1 MTERV
6 LRASRQSTCAAA
18 LLATVLA
25 AALGGCAGAAAQRS
39 IADSFE
45 GPDGLIAAEGHPATD
60 GSPWVMTSGSLFR
73 ANGSAWSGVPDSGE
87 SPGETGSAVFRMVS
101 KDDGFA
107 DVDLGLNL
115 RIDDLVD
122 TARTPAQDYDGAHI
136 WVRYQSDRQLYAVSV
151 DRRDAT
157 MIIKKKCAGGDT
169 NGGTYYDLDS
179 SVRNAPIPF
188 GQWQRVTVS
197 ARDRPDGSVAI
208 NAERDGVT
216 IEAIDDGVGCAPLRG
231 PGAVGVRGDNA
242 ELRLADIEV
251 VPVSG

>member
-1 MTERV
+1 
-6 LRASRQSTCAAA
+6 
-18 LLATVLA
+18 
-25 AALGGCAGAAAQRS
+25 
-39 IADSFE
+39 
-45 GPDGLIAAEGHPATD
+45 
-60 GSPWVMTSGSLFR
+60 MTSGSLFR

-208 NAERDGVT
+208 NAEGMASRSRRSTTGLAVRR
-216 IEAIDDGVGCAPLRG
+216 CA
-231 PGAVGVRGDNA
+231 A
-242 ELRLADIEV
+242 LAQSACEPTMPNCDS
-251 VPVSG
+251 PTSR